1 MTLLCLLKICSRL
14 ILTNVRFISSSQLS
28 EVTDS
33 LMSLVKQ
40 KSVRI
45 LVLLLLLIN
54 LFYFLS
60 PSLTLIFILLLIHLF
75 YFLPPSLI
83 LSKIRPTTK
92 ASACNALTGDSKL
105 VFAPPGW
112 LGLSRNLCLDATIL
126 QQFAARKKKKFAKGK
141 TEIQGRE

>member
-1 MTLLCLLKICSRL
+1 MTLPCLLKICSRL
-14 ILTNVRFISSSQLS
+14 ILTNVRFISLSQLS

-45 LVLLLLLIN
+45 LVLLLLFIH

-60 PSLTLIFILLLIHLF
+60 PSLILILMLILILIFILLLINLF

-112 LGLSRNLCLDATIL
+112 DSLDCPETFALLRLCSNLLP
-126 QQFAARKKKKFAKGK
+126 
-141 TEIQGRE
+141 

>member
-14 ILTNVRFISSSQLS
+14 ILTNVRFISLSQLS

-45 LVLLLLLIN
+45 LVLLLLLI
-54 LFYFLS
+54 
-60 PSLTLIFILLLIHLF
+60 HLF

-92 ASACNALTGDSKL
+92 GSACNALTGDSKL
-105 VFAPPGW
+105 VFA
-112 LGLSRNLCLDATIL
+112 SA
-126 QQFAARKKKKFAKGK
+126 
-141 TEIQGRE
+141 GRQ

>member
-14 ILTNVRFISSSQLS
+14 ILTNVRFISLSQLS

-45 LVLLLLLIN
+45 LVLLLLLIH
-54 LFYFLS
+54 LFYFLP
-60 PSLTLIFILLLIHLF
+60 PSLTLIFIHMLILIFILLLINLF
-75 YFLPPSLI
+75 YFLLPSLI

-92 ASACNALTGDSKL
+92 ASACNALAGDSKL
-105 VFAPPGW
+105 VFVPDGW
-112 LGLSRNLCLDATIL
+112 LGLSRHLCLDA
-126 QQFAARKKKKFAKGK
+126 KV
-141 TEIQGRE
+141 

>member
-1 MTLLCLLKICSRL
+1 MTLPCLLKICSRL
-14 ILTNVRFISSSQLS
+14 ILTNVRFISLSQLS

-45 LVLLLLLIN
+45 LVLLLLFIH

-60 PSLTLIFILLLIHLF
+60 PSLILILMLLLILIFILLLINLF
-75 YFLPPSLI
+75 YFLPPSLV

-92 ASACNALTGDSKL
+92 ASAIRMQCTDRRFKTG
-105 VFAPPGW
+105 FCPTWMGW
-112 LGLSRNLCLDATIL
+112 IAQKPLP
-126 QQFAARKKKKFAKGK
+126 
-141 TEIQGRE
+141 

>member
-14 ILTNVRFISSSQLS
+14 ILTNVRFISLSQLS

-33 LMSLVKQ
+33 LMSHVKQ

-45 LVLLLLLIN
+45 LVLLLLLIQ
-54 LFYFLS
+54 LFYFLP
-60 PSLTLIFILLLIHLF
+60 PSLILIFILMLILILIFILLLINIF
-75 YFLPPSLI
+75 YFLSPSLI

-112 LGLSRNLCLDATIL
+112 DSLDCPET
-126 QQFAARKKKKFAKGK
+126 FALLRLL
-141 TEIQGRE
+141 